1 MFKNINF
8 ILALIVGLIIFY
20 KAGWWLN
27 KNAMNKDKAIAISLL
42 NIYLRSLVNQNRI
55 HNDLS

>member
-1 MFKNINF
+1 M
-8 ILALIVGLIIFY
+8 
-20 KAGWWLN
+20 N
-27 KNAMNKDKAIAISLL
+27 KNAMSKDKAIAISLL